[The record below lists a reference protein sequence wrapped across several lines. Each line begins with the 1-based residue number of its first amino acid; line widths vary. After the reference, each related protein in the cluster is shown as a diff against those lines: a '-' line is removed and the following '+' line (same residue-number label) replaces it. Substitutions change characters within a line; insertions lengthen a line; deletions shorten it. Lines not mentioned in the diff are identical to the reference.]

1 MSDLLDV
8 AAARAELGMSQAQ
21 FADLLGVDQSSVS
34 LWETGKTEPRQP
46 VIRLIERI
54 LEEKRREA
62 AA

>member
-21 FADLLGVDQSSVS
+21 FADMLGVDQSSVS
-34 LWETGKTEPRQP
+34 LWETGKNEPREP
-46 VIRLIERI
+46 VIRLLKRI
-54 LEEKRREA
+54 LDEKRSA